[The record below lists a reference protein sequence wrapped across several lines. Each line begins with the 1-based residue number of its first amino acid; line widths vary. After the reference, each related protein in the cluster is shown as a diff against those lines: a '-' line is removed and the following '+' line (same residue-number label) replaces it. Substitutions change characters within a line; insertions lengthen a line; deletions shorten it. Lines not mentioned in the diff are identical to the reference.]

1 MAKLN
6 NATNVLFAALI
17 LNGKASVDD
26 VPKKLREGVQAELDF
41 FNDIGLTDDD
51 QTEVENK
58 SNLSNVDTPAT
69 VAPKTD
75 NSNLNRTQN
84 DATDQ
89 ALAEVNDAVKDA
101 E

>member
-6 NATNVLFAALI
+6 NATAVLFASLI
-17 LNGKASVDD
+17 LNSKASIDD
-26 VPKKLREGVQAELDF
+26 VRTKLRDSVQAELDF
-41 FNDIGLTDDD
+41 FNYIGLTDDN
-51 QTEVENK
+51 QTEAENK
-58 SNLSNVDTPAT
+58 SNLSNTDTPAT